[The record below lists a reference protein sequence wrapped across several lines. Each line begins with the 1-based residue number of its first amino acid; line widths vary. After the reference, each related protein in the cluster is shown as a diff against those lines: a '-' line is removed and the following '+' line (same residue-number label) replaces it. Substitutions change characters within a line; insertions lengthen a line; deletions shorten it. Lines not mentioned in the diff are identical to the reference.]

1 MKKIKLKSLVDP
13 NADNIDDIY
22 SNICNEL
29 NLGIKSDKKLIKQME
44 SKQKLPNSKTPSKIS
59 IQSKKNDD
67 DLILSM
73 TKRLN
78 LVEQNLKDANYKIKQ
93 KDDEISRLKQKIK
106 ELEKKQTSS
115 KNGENE
121 EGEITCENCIKMNRI
136 IEHQNEYITKLYN
149 FMNENGILI
158 SKSAVDLKSQEEI
171 QKKLKSLEYE
181 LNKLNIDNGEEEIPE
196 ANKSTS
202 SMYDKSILP
211 KTIDIKVLARRI
223 EEMNDLIYEEQ
234 GSNAEFE
241 TDDGKVFR
249 LKQKKEILIS
259 FYKNGL
265 IIEGYQFFPYE
276 SEPSQKII
284 QDIIDGYSPYILRD
298 RYPHGVLMKVE
309 NHVKIIYEPNKI
321 GGNDKNIKDLKDP
334 GEQKYM
340 SPKEFVNIFPNK
352 VIKNGNVLNIK
363 EDMEKVLGIKS
374 SNKNNSNK
382 EDEKEETDFNL
393 YDIKNSK
400 IKQEDLCK
408 LKIKVVTVDKTIN
421 VNIPKTRHINELF
434 DFIKNYVN
442 ENLKKVSMALKIN
455 NISDYGF
462 ILTFPFKILTYEKTV
477 NKENTL
483 EKCGLYPSLFITFD
497 VLSKYQQKKE

>member
-13 NADNIDDIY
+13 TTDNIDDIY

-29 NLGIKSDKKLIKQME
+29 NLGIKTDKKLMKQLE
-44 SKQKLPNSKTPSKIS
+44 SKQKYPNNKIPTKTS
-59 IQSKKNDD
+59 IPNKKTDD

-78 LVEQNLKDANYKIKQ
+78 IVEQNLKDANNKLKQ
-93 KDDEISRLKQKIK
+93 KDEEILKLKQKIK
-106 ELEKKQTSS
+106 ELEKNQNKT
-115 KNGENE
+115 KKEDDEEND
-121 EGEITCENCIKMNRI
+121 INCENCIKMNRI

-158 SKSAVDLKSQEEI
+158 SKSAVDQKSQEEI

-181 LNKLNIDNGEEEIPE
+181 LNKLNIDNGEEEVS
-196 ANKSTS
+196 NNDKSTCS
-202 SMYDKSILP
+202 VYDKSLLP

-223 EEMNDLIYEEQ
+223 EEMNAIIYEEQ
-234 GSNAEFE
+234 GSNAQFE
-241 TDDGKVFR
+241 SEDGKIFK

-276 SEPSQKII
+276 SEESQKII
-284 QDIIDGYSPYILRD
+284 QDIIDGYSPYILHE
-298 RYPHGVLMKVE
+298 RYPHGALLKVE
-309 NHVKIIYEPNKI
+309 NHVKIMYEPNKI
-321 GGNDKNIKDLKDP
+321 NNNDKNIKDLKDP

-352 VIKNGNVLNIK
+352 IIKNGNILNIK
-363 EDMEKVLGIKS
+363 EDMEKVLGIKNN
-374 SNKNNSNK
+374 NKNEIKSG
-382 EDEKEETDFNL
+382 EEKEETDFNL
-393 YDIKNSK
+393 YDIKNSR

-421 VNIPKTRHINELF
+421 VNIPKNRHINELF
-434 DFIKNYVN
+434 DFVKNYVN
-442 ENLKKVSMALKIN
+442 ENLQKVSVTLKIK
-455 NISDYGF
+455 NINDYGF
-462 ILTFPFKILTYEKTV
+462 IMTFPFKILTYENNV

-483 EKCGLYPSLFITFD
+483 EKCGLFPSLFITFD
-497 VLSKYQQKKE
+497 VMSKYQQK

>member
-13 NADNIDDIY
+13 TSDNINDIY

-29 NLGIKSDKKLIKQME
+29 NLGVKSDKKLMKQLE
-44 SKQKLPNSKTPSKIS
+44 SKQKFPNSKTPSKIS
-59 IQSKKNDD
+59 IATKKNDD
-67 DLILSM
+67 DLLLSM

-78 LVEQNLKDANYKIKQ
+78 LVEQNLKDANYKLKQ
-93 KDDEISRLKQKIK
+93 KDEEILKLKQKIK
-106 ELEKKQTSS
+106 ELEKKQNNS
-115 KNGENE
+115 KNNNDET
-121 EGEITCENCIKMNRI
+121 EINCENCIKMNRI

-158 SKSAVDLKSQEEI
+158 SKSAVDPKSQEEI
-171 QKKLKSLEYE
+171 KKKLKSLEYE

-196 ANKSTS
+196 VDKSTS
-202 SMYDKSILP
+202 SAYDKSLLP

-223 EEMNDLIYEEQ
+223 EEMNSIIYEEQ

-241 TDDGKVFR
+241 SEDGKIFK

-284 QDIIDGYSPYILRD
+284 QDIIDGYSPYILHE

-309 NHVKIIYEPNKI
+309 NHVKTLYEPNKV
-321 GGNDKNIKDLKDP
+321 GVSSNNIKDLKDP

-352 VIKNGNVLNIK
+352 VIKNGNILNIK

-374 SNKNNSNK
+374 NNQNNN
-382 EDEKEETDFNL
+382 DEKEETDFNL
-393 YDIKNSK
+393 YDIKNTR

-408 LKIKVVTVDKTIN
+408 LKIKVVTMDKTIN
-421 VNIPKTRHINELF
+421 VNIPKNRHINELF
-434 DFIKNYVN
+434 DFVKNYVN
-442 ENLKKVSMALKIN
+442 ENLKKVSITLKIN
-455 NISDYGF
+455 NINDYGF
-462 ILTFPFKILTYEKTV
+462 IMTFPFKILKYENTV

-497 VLSKYQQKKE
+497 TLSKYQQKKK

>member
-13 NADNIDDIY
+13 TADNIDDIY

-29 NLGIKSDKKLIKQME
+29 NLGIKSDKKLIKQIE
-44 SKQKLPNSKTPSKIS
+44 TKQKYPNSKTPSKITIS
-59 IQSKKNDD
+59 NKKTDD

-78 LVEQNLKDANYKIKQ
+78 LVEQNLKDSNNKLKQ
-93 KDDEISRLKQKIK
+93 KDEEILKLKQKIK
-106 ELEKKQTSS
+106 ELEKKQISS
-115 KNGENE
+115 KDDDEEND
-121 EGEITCENCIKMNRI
+121 IKCENCIKMNRI

-158 SKSAVDLKSQEEI
+158 SKSAVDPKSQEEI
-171 QKKLKSLEYE
+171 QKKLKNLEYE
-181 LNKLNIDNGEEEIPE
+181 LNKLNIDNGEEEPIE
-196 ANKSTS
+196 VDKSTS
-202 SMYDKSILP
+202 SLYDKSLLP

-223 EEMNDLIYEEQ
+223 EEMNAIIYEEQ

-241 TDDGKVFR
+241 SEDGKIFK

-276 SEPSQKII
+276 SEASQKII
-284 QDIIDGYSPYILRD
+284 QDIIDGYSPYILHE

-309 NHVKIIYEPNKI
+309 NHVKIIYEPNKT
-321 GGNDKNIKDLKDP
+321 NNNNQNIKDLKDP
-334 GEQKYM
+334 GEQKYL

-352 VIKNGNVLNIK
+352 VIKNGNILNIK
-363 EDMEKVLGIKS
+363 EDMEKFLGIKS
-374 SNKNNSNK
+374 NNNIQNNIN
-382 EDEKEETDFNL
+382 EKEETEFNL
-393 YDIKNSK
+393 YDDLNNKV
-400 IKQEDLCK
+400 KQEDLCK
-408 LKIKVVTVDKTIN
+408 LKIKVLTVDKTIN
-421 VNIPKTRHINELF
+421 VNISKNKNINELF
-434 DFIKNYVN
+434 DFVKNYVN
-442 ENLKKVSMALKIN
+442 ENLKKVSPTLKIN

-462 ILTFPFKILTYEKTV
+462 IMTFPFKIITYDKKI

-497 VLSKYQQKKE
+497 VISKYQQK

>member
-1 MKKIKLKSLVDP
+1 MKKIKLKSIIDP
-13 NADNIDDIY
+13 SSENIDDIY

-29 NLGIKSDKKLIKQME
+29 NLGIKSDKKLMKQIE
-44 SKQKLPNSKTPSKIS
+44 SNQSQNQKNTPRITNSNKKT
-59 IQSKKNDD
+59 DD
-67 DLILSM
+67 DLIFSM

-78 LVEQNLKDANYKIKQ
+78 LVEQNLKDANYKLKQ
-93 KDDEISRLKQKIK
+93 KDEEILKLKQKIK
-106 ELEKKQTSS
+106 ELEKNKSNQ
-115 KNGENE
+115 NE
-121 EGEITCENCIKMNRI
+121 EEDFCENCIKMNKI

-158 SKSAVDLKSQEEI
+158 SKSAVDPKSQEEI
-171 QKKLKSLEYE
+171 QTKLKSLEYE
-181 LNKLNIDNGEEEIPE
+181 LNKLNIDKGEDETSEID
-196 ANKSTS
+196 KSTS
-202 SMYDKSILP
+202 SAYDKSLLP

-223 EEMNDLIYEEQ
+223 EEMNAIIYEEQ

-241 TDDGKVFR
+241 SEDGKIFK

-284 QDIIDGYSPYILRD
+284 QDIIDGYSPYILRE

-309 NHVKIIYEPNKI
+309 NHVKIVYEPNKI
-321 GGNDKNIKDLKDP
+321 NNIDKNIKDLKDP
-334 GEQKYM
+334 KEKKYM

-352 VIKNGNVLNIK
+352 VIKNGNILNIK
-363 EDMEKVLGIKS
+363 EDMEKVLGIKL
-374 SNKNNSNK
+374 NNNNEKNS
-382 EDEKEETDFNL
+382 ESEKEETDFNL
-393 YDIKNSK
+393 YDIKNTR

-421 VNIPKTRHINELF
+421 VNIPKNRHINELF

-442 ENLKKVSMALKIN
+442 ENLKKVSLSLKIN
-455 NISDYGF
+455 NINDYGF
-462 ILTFPFKILTYEKTV
+462 IMTFPFKILRYENNV

-483 EKCGLYPSLFITFD
+483 EKCGLFPSLFITFD
-497 VLSKYQQKKE
+497 VLSKYQPK